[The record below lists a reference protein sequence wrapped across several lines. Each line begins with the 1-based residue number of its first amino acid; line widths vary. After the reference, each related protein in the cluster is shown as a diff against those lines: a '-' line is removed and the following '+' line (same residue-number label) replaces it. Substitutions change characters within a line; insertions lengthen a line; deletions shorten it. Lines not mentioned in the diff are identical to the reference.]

1 MGPLAGMDILE
12 NAEVFSPIPVAARS
26 KAWVCARSLAAVVGS
41 NPTSGIDVY
50 CECCVLSGR
59 GLYVGLNTSPD
70 ESYRLCVCVCVC
82 VCESLNVIRC
92 YGYILLLQ

>member
-12 NAEVFSPIPVAARS
+12 NAEVFSPIPVAARP
-26 KAWVCARSLAAVVGS
+26 KAWVCARSLAAVVSS
-41 NPTSGIDVY
+41 NPARGMDVY

-59 GLYVGLNTSPD
+59 GLCVGLNTNLD

-82 VCESLNVIRC
+82 V
-92 YGYILLLQ
+92 